1 MILRELGIAL
11 VLIILFLGAITSYIS
26 VKIYHKHDAPLEQFA
41 EDVIYDTTGISID
54 FTAGDDEEID
64 LS

>member
-1 MILRELGIAL
+1 MIFRELAFIV
-11 VLIILFLGAITSYIS
+11 VLILLVLGAITSYVS

-41 EDVIYDTTGISID
+41 EEVIRDTTGISID

>member
-11 VLIILFLGAITSYIS
+11 ILIILFLGAITSYVS
-26 VKIYHKHDAPLEQFA
+26 VQIYHKHDAPLEQFA
-41 EDVIYDTTGISID
+41 EEVIKDVTGISID
-54 FTAGDDEEID
+54 FTVGDDEEID